1 MNIFKKIIKT
11 NFLEEKAKDNFK
23 IEQDFILL
31 NIISAIV
38 AVFGL
43 KINSPYILIGSMLI
57 SPFFD
62 PIISSMVFF
71 VSNNFRDFLQ
81 SLKTLLILLLS
92 AVFSSLA
99 LWFLLNVA
107 GQLENFNYL
116 LPNISFFDT
125 FIVALL
131 MGVVGTLLWIWPES
145 ANAGVGI
152 SIAIS
157 LVPPIANFTAG
168 IVMNQYSL
176 ALQHLSILA
185 LNLLGIFL
193 GAFIIL
199 KVYFNGEHKEKI

>member
-1 MNIFKKIIKT
+1 MNIFTKIIKT
-11 NFLEEKAKDNFK
+11 NFLEDKAKENFQ
-23 IEQDFILL
+23 IDQDLILL
-31 NIISAIV
+31 NIISSFV

-43 KINSPYILIGSMLI
+43 KINSVYILIGSMLI

-71 VSNNFRDFLQ
+71 VSNNFKDLFQ
-81 SLKTLLILLLS
+81 SLKTLLILLLT
-92 AVFSSLA
+92 AIISSLA
-99 LWFLLNVA
+99 LWFLLNLF
-107 GQLENFNYL
+107 GELDTFNYL
-116 LPNISFFDT
+116 LPNITLVDT

-131 MGVVGTLLWIWPES
+131 MGIVGTLLWIWPNVS
-145 ANAGVGI
+145 NAGVGI

-168 IVMNQYSL
+168 LVMNQYSL